1 MVAFKQKEQAQL
13 AQHNSRFLEPKDMI
27 SVQFYDSLSG
37 LDKETL
43 EIVMQKINEVK
54 EMAQFKL
61 ASMVKMNMDNVEK
74 IQQYRE
80 MAPDDYGLLQYSI
93 EEIMEKM
100 PRLCKDVQK
109 VWDLLHTAYG
119 KECFTPMIIKKFPNQ
134 FNVNLSNTNK

>member
-1 MVAFKQKEQAQL
+1 
-13 AQHNSRFLEPKDMI
+13 MI

-74 IQQYRE
+74 I
-80 MAPDDYGLLQYSI
+80 
-93 EEIMEKM
+93 
-100 PRLCKDVQK
+100 
-109 VWDLLHTAYG
+109 
-119 KECFTPMIIKKFPNQ
+119 
-134 FNVNLSNTNK
+134 